1 MKTVATF
8 AALALAC
15 ALAGC
20 ASNKANDTAAPGAV
34 NGKACCAEGAA
45 KGAACCKEGEKAAA
59 PGAVNG
65 AGCSKTCT
73 DKAAA
78 PGAVSGS
85 GCSKTC
91 GDKTAAPGAVSGK
104 AEGCCKSKAGCSSA
118 K

>member
-1 MKTVATF
+1 MKFVATF
-8 AALALAC
+8 ATLALAC
-15 ALAGC
+15 ALTGC

-45 KGAACCKEGEKAAA
+45 KSGCCKEGEKAA
-59 PGAVNG
+59 PGAVSG
-65 AGCSKTCT
+65 SGCCK

-85 GCSKTC
+85 SCSKSC

-104 AEGCCKSKAGCSSA
+104 AGGCCASKSGCSSA
-118 K
+118 AK